1 MNLYHTSGAPSAAE
15 PIGQQTMAS
24 IRTFLAA
31 GQRYVPVGCSPWR
44 LDQQVTIVLVA
55 RGACGRPRVTS
66 RAADGREFAADAV
79 RVEAAIL
86 AGQLIPVTGSGRL
99 AHC

>member
-1 MNLYHTSGAPSAAE
+1 MNLHHAAGARSAAE
-15 PIGQQTMAS
+15 T
-24 IRTFLAA
+24 TFLAA
-31 GQRYVPVGCSPWR
+31 GQRYIPVGCSPWR

-55 RGACGRPRVTS
+55 RGACGLPRVTS
-66 RAADGREFAADAV
+66 RAADGRELAADAA

>member
-1 MNLYHTSGAPSAAE
+1 MNLQPAAGAPSAAN
-15 PIGQQTMAS
+15 T
-24 IRTFLAA
+24 TFLAA

-55 RGACGRPRVTS
+55 RGACGQTRVTS
-66 RAADGREFAADAV
+66 RAADGRELAADAA